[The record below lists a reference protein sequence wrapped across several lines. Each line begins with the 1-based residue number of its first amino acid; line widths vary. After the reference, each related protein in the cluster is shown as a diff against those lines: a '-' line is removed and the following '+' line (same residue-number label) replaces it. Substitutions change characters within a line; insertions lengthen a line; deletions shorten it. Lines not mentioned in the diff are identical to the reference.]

1 MKLYHNG
8 KEFEV
13 VLFTKLTPALYDL
26 VTPSLQ
32 ELASTRGAN
41 TAAEQE
47 ILEKIFQ
54 HEDLAK
60 RIDLTKG
67 ADAFGDIMQDFK
79 FQEIVKTAYLKV
91 RKNLFEFINIDG
103 DTIPKVIDFAKK
115 VIDKSKITDA
125 ELLVAIDTEP
135 DSDFWRDQDIDA
147 ILDALK
153 FFRETVCGRIKLL

>member
-8 KEFEV
+8 KEYEV
-13 VLFTKLTPALYDL
+13 VLFTKLTPALYEI

-32 ELASTRGAN
+32 ELANTRGAT

-67 ADAFGDIMQDFK
+67 AEAFGDIMQDFK
-79 FQEIVKTAYLKV
+79 FQEIVKSAYLKV
-91 RKNLFEFINIDG
+91 RKNLFEFINIDS
-103 DTIPKVIDFAKK
+103 DTIPKIIEFAKK
-115 VIDKSKITDA
+115 VIDRKMINDPD
-125 ELLVAIDTEP
+125 LLVQI
-135 DSDFWRDQDIDA
+135 DSDSSSEFWMNQDIDT
-147 ILDALK
+147 ILDSLK